1 MVKKRSQVPFWK
13 FQAVG
18 NDFVVIPADA
28 LPRQRWRETARKV
41 CDRRLGIGA
50 DGLLVVGK
58 PGSLRANPSVS
69 VINADGSGAEISGNG
84 LRCVGAYLLRDS
96 GWSRR
101 DPLWVRTRVGLRQ
114 LVPLRVGVGVWVFR
128 VDMGKPVLAP
138 SRIPFQAPRAKS
150 PVCAFPLRTSR
161 GLWPV
166 TVASMG
172 NPHCTVFVSSLA
184 DADWAGLGA
193 EIERMAHFPKGT
205 NVEFVKVVNRK
216 EVHVRFWER
225 GVGMTLSSGS
235 GSSAAVVAAI
245 LNGFTERD
253 VQVVTPAGEMR
264 VAWPEKGSVFLT
276 GPVELIAG
284 GTYWLSS
291 PRHR

>member
-1 MVKKRSQVPFWK
+1 MVKRRSQIPFWK

-18 NDFVVIPADA
+18 NDFIVIPADA
-28 LPRQRWRETARKV
+28 LPWQRWQETARKV
-41 CDRRLGIGA
+41 CDRHLGIGA

-58 PGSLRANPSVS
+58 TGSLLAKPSVS
-69 VINADGSGAEISGNG
+69 VINADGSEAEISGNG

-96 GWSRR
+96 EHSRR
-101 DPLWVRTRVGLRQ
+101 EPVWVRTRVGFRQ
-114 LVPLRVGVGVWVFR
+114 LVPLKVGSRGWVFR

-138 SRIPFQAPRAKS
+138 SRIPFKARRAKS
-150 PVCAFPLRTSR
+150 PVCAFLLCTSR

-166 TVASMG
+166 TVTSMG
-172 NPHCTVFVSSLA
+172 NPHCTIFVSSFA
-184 DADWAGLGA
+184 EGDWAGLGA

-225 GVGMTLSSGS
+225 GVGITLSSGS

-253 VQVVTPAGEMR
+253 VRVVTEAGKMQ
-264 VAWPEKGSVFLT
+264 VAWPQKGSVFLT
-276 GPVELIAG
+276 GSVELIAQ
-284 GTYWLSS
+284 GTYWPSS
-291 PRHR
+291 GRRS